1 MLPKTGKKFLGGN
14 DRDGGGTTYAGI
26 VADALVADLG
36 ETHRA
41 AKTLMNWTGAGER
54 TVKHWLAGTH
64 GPCGDHLLV
73 LMRESETVFWAI
85 LAASGRAYMA
95 AVAGIQATLDVTS
108 GAPILGHLVPTV
120 EPAGE
125 KTPGG
130 PGGNDRD
137 DDRIR
142 DRDDDR
148 DCLGVGARS
157 AATKDRRQTWFLEA
171 VGAGRQVGAVEIADR
186 WRVSEKTARRDIA
199 ALKAKGLVEFVG
211 PRRSG
216 AYQPVR

>member
-1 MLPKTGKKFLGGN
+1 MLPKTGKKFRGGN

-26 VADALVADLG
+26 VADALLADLG

-41 AKTLMNWTGAGER
+41 AKILMNWTGAGER

-73 LMRESETVFWAI
+73 LIRESETVFWAI
-85 LAASGRAYMA
+85 LAAAGRADMA
-95 AVAGIQATLDVTS
+95 AIAGTQAAPGVTS
-108 GAPILGHLVPTV
+108 GAPILDQLALAV

-125 KTPGG
+125 KAPGG
-130 PGGNDRD
+130 AGRNDRD

-148 DCLGVGARS
+148 DRLGVGARS
-157 AATKDRRQTWFLEA
+157 GAAKDQRRTWFLEA
-171 VGAGRQVGAVEIADR
+171 VRAGRQVGAVEIADR

>member
-1 MLPKTGKKFLGGN
+1 MPKTGKKFPGGN

-36 ETHRA
+36 GTHRA

-85 LAASGRAYMA
+85 LAAAGRADMA
-95 AVAGIQATLDVTS
+95 ATAHIQAVPRVTS
-108 GAPILGHLVPTV
+108 GTGLLGQLAQAVG
-120 EPAGE
+120 PAGE

-130 PGGNDRD
+130 AGRD
-137 DDRIR
+137 

-148 DCLGVGARS
+148 DRLGLEAHCGA
-157 AATKDRRQTWFLEA
+157 APDQRRTWFLEV
-171 VGAGRQVGAVEIADR
+171 VGAGCQVGAVEIMER

-199 ALKAKGLVEFVG
+199 ALKAKGLMEFVG
-211 PRRSG
+211 TRRSG
-216 AYQPVR
+216 RYRPVREGGP